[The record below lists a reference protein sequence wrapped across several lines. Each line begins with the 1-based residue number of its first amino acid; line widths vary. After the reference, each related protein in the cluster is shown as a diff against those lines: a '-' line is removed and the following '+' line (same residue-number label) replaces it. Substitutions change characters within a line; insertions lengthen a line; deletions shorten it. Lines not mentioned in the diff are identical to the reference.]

1 MNTENVD
8 YPKSNIDYIIKSNNQ
23 KINEPKS
30 ASEISCLKTV
40 GMLQYW
46 TTYKELIP
54 SELYTKC

>member
-30 ASEISCLKTV
+30 ASEISCLKRV
-40 GMLQYW
+40 GML
-46 TTYKELIP
+46 
-54 SELYTKC
+54 